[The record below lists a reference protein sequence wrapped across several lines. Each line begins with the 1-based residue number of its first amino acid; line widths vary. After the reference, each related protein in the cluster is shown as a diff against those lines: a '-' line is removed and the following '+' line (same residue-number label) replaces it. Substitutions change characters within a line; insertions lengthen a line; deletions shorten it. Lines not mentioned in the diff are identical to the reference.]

1 MYNHIQLS
9 CLWLLNN
16 CKYETNHM
24 DLIWIILLYFCFL
37 QLKQVLAYCEENSFT
52 SAFRV
57 WLKNNDIQLILPD
70 LFELSTLLCTQTD
83 LAILWYKTIRQGIVW
98 LFFTSDSTCRQ
109 GQYYYTHI
117 NDLSESCL
125 QSYCCCCS
133 PHFQNSLSLIQPAAC
148 FTCLPVYIYIY
159 VCVCVW
165 RAGLMQIEQN
175 IQTRFFFLIIC
186 TYILLNLVSVIQCL
200 LAK

>member
-1 MYNHIQLS
+1 MVIDTVNGTSCYVLTITYS
-9 CLWLLNN
+9 CLVYDCSTIANMRQITW
-16 CKYETNHM
+16 
-24 DLIWIILLYFCFL
+24 IWFELYFCFL

-125 QSYCCCCS
+125 QCYCCWCY

-148 FTCLPVYIYIY
+148 FTCLPVYIYH
-159 VCVCVW
+159 C
-165 RAGLMQIEQN
+165 AQ
-175 IQTRFFFLIIC
+175 
-186 TYILLNLVSVIQCL
+186 
-200 LAK
+200 K